1 MTVHTR
7 ISKPIGVLLAGVAL
21 GSIALGGCGQVRA
34 ERQGKQMGEA
44 ICDVKQADNA
54 DDARR
59 QLEQAQREMN
69 DLQRIVG
76 RPVNEDIDDIDEN
89 LSDMIEHVVNGN
101 EALLDQD
108 IAVIQRNIDAIRRT
122 LTGKAQAAY
131 DGVLEGL
138 GDCDY

>member
-1 MTVHTR
+1 
-7 ISKPIGVLLAGVAL
+7 
-21 GSIALGGCGQVRA
+21 
-34 ERQGKQMGEA
+34 
-44 ICDVKQADNA
+44 
-54 DDARR
+54 
-59 QLEQAQREMN
+59 MN

-89 LSDMIEHVVNGN
+89 LSDMVEHVVNGN

-108 IAVIQRNIDAIRRT
+108 IAVIERNIDAIRKT

-131 DGVLEGL
+131 DGIQEGL

>member
-1 MTVHTR
+1 MTAHTFN
-7 ISKPIGVLLAGVAL
+7 SKRTGLLIACVAL

-34 ERQGKQMGEA
+34 ERQGKQAGEA

-59 QLEQAQREMN
+59 QLEQAQREIN

-76 RPVNEDIDDIDEN
+76 RPINEDVADINEN
-89 LSDMIEHVVNGN
+89 LNDMVEHVVNGN
-101 EALLDQD
+101 DALLDQD
-108 IAVIQRNIDAIRRT
+108 IAVIERNIDAIRKT

-131 DGVLEGL
+131 DGVQEGL
-138 GDCDY
+138 GECDY